1 MTDSGNAYDII
12 IIGGGAAGL
21 TAGIYAGRA
30 GIKTLMLERLMPGG
44 QIINADRIE
53 NFPGFPDGVS
63 GADIGPL
70 MQRQAT
76 QWGMEVRLGEVDA
89 LSQADGGGWRAAAWG
104 EEYRGKA
111 VIIAGGSVPRSL
123 GVPGEEELFG
133 AGVSHCAT
141 CDGGFFAGQPVAVV
155 GGGDS
160 ALDEALVLTEYASK
174 VTLIRRGGAFTGER
188 VLQDRVLAHPKIEVV
203 SDTRVDAV
211 IGETQVEA
219 VDVTN
224 LLSGETSRIE
234 VSGAFIYVGLDPNTN
249 YLSGLLSLDG
259 GGHIPVDLNMRTAL
273 PGLFAAGDI
282 RQHSAAA
289 LVSAAGDG
297 ATAAI
302 AARRYIEG
310 LASGGGQ

>member
-30 GIKTLMLERLMPGG
+30 GLKTLMLERLMPGG

-89 LSQADGGGWRAAAWG
+89 LAPSEGGGWRAAAWG

-111 VIIAGGSVPRSL
+111 VIIAGGSAPRSL
-123 GVPGEEELFG
+123 GVPGEEELYG

-174 VTLIRRGGAFTGER
+174 VT
-188 VLQDRVLAHPKIEVV
+188 QP
-203 SDTRVDAV
+203 
-211 IGETQVEA
+211 
-219 VDVTN
+219 
-224 LLSGETSRIE
+224 
-234 VSGAFIYVGLDPNTN
+234 
-249 YLSGLLSLDG
+249 
-259 GGHIPVDLNMRTAL
+259 
-273 PGLFAAGDI
+273 
-282 RQHSAAA
+282 
-289 LVSAAGDG
+289 
-297 ATAAI
+297 
-302 AARRYIEG
+302 
-310 LASGGGQ
+310 